1 MNEILDKIAEA
12 VNSCLGPL
20 TNLQIKGSDVRDL
33 LIQLCA
39 TILLFVV
46 VRFFLWK
53 PITDILEKRR
63 KAIDAA
69 LASAKESSLAAKQ
82 LENELSNQLSS
93 AKEQIR
99 QLLLQAEKDGN
110 AKREQIIA
118 EAKMEAQRRMENLEA
133 ELELEKNKM
142 ENQIRSEIVE
152 IAFAAAEKIVAKE
165 IDQKQYLDVVD
176 EILKG
181 ADWWLKLNTRRRY
194 LNWQKNK
201 QKRIA
206 WINFR

>member
-1 MNEILDKIAEA
+1 MLSLSKRKNMNEILDKIAEA

-181 ADWWLKLNTRRRY
+181 AD
-194 LNWQKNK
+194 
-201 QKRIA
+201 
-206 WINFR
+206 

>member
-133 ELELEKNKM
+133 ELELEK
-142 ENQIRSEIVE
+142 IRWKTKFVRKSS
-152 IAFAAAEKIVAKE
+152 
-165 IDQKQYLDVVD
+165 
-176 EILKG
+176 
-181 ADWWLKLNTRRRY
+181 KLR
-194 LNWQKNK
+194 LQPPKKSSPKKSIKNNIWMLLM
-201 QKRIA
+201 R
-206 WINFR
+206 F

>member
-181 ADWWLKLNTRRRY
+181 AD
-194 LNWQKNK
+194 
-201 QKRIA
+201 
-206 WINFR
+206 

>member
-93 AKEQIR
+93 AKSDSCCFR
-99 QLLLQAEKDGN
+99 RKKTVMPNGN
-110 AKREQIIA
+110 KS
-118 EAKMEAQRRMENLEA
+118 LP
-133 ELELEKNKM
+133 
-142 ENQIRSEIVE
+142 
-152 IAFAAAEKIVAKE
+152 
-165 IDQKQYLDVVD
+165 
-176 EILKG
+176 
-181 ADWWLKLNTRRRY
+181 RRRWKP
-194 LNWQKNK
+194 NAEWK
-201 QKRIA
+201 I
-206 WINFR
+206 

>member
-1 MNEILDKIAEA
+1 MLSLSKRKNMNEILDKIAEA

-118 EAKMEAQRRMENLEA
+118 EAKMDAQRRMENLEA

-142 ENQIRSEIVE
+142 EIQIRSELVE
-152 IAFAAAEKIVAKE
+152 FAFAAAEKIVAKE

-181 ADWWLKLNTRRRY
+181 AD
-194 LNWQKNK
+194 
-201 QKRIA
+201 
-206 WINFR
+206 

>member
-82 LENELSNQLSS
+82 LENELSSQLSS

-181 ADWWLKLNTRRRY
+181 AD
-194 LNWQKNK
+194 
-201 QKRIA
+201 
-206 WINFR
+206 